1 MKRKLIL
8 WSVCLAALFIS
19 VQIVKAEEETQK
31 EATEVVAS
39 ESNKEVP
46 SELVKEKTVKEE
58 SSKKPVKVVEE
69 DVEEPGFIQIIK
81 TKIIDGGVAFMS
93 IVLLCLIL
101 GLTVSI
107 EKVIVLNLSST
118 NITVL
123 LGKLKAAIMENG
135 LNGARETAAVEQG
148 PVASVIA
155 QALLRSDE
163 GSDAI
168 EKSIESYGSAEV
180 TKLERGMSWIAL
192 FISLAPMFGFLGT
205 VIGMISAFGT
215 IKNSAD
221 IKIAEIAGGIETAL
235 LTTAA
240 GLVVAAILQIFYN
253 YCQAKIEDLTS
264 QLEDGSNGFMN
275 LVVTNNKVNKN

>member
-8 WSVCLAALFIS
+8 WTVGLVVILFGIRTM
-19 VQIVKAEEETQK
+19 KAEEVQIK
-31 EATEVVAS
+31 EKTEVVAKKNDTNS
-39 ESNKEVP
+39 TVEV
-46 SELVKEKTVKEE
+46 VDKDQV
-58 SSKKPVKVVEE
+58 
-69 DVEEPGFIQIIK
+69 EPGFIQIIK

-107 EKVIVLNLSST
+107 EKVIMLNLSST
-118 NITVL
+118 NVSSL
-123 LGKLKAAIMENG
+123 LKKLKTAVMDGGLDEARKSAAM
-135 LNGARETAAVEQG
+135 EQG

-155 QALLRSDE
+155 QALLRSEE
-163 GSDAI
+163 GI
-168 EKSIESYGSAEV
+168 GSIERSMEAYGSAEI

-221 IKIAEIAGGIETAL
+221 IKISEIAGGIETAL

-240 GLVVAAILQIFYN
+240 GLVVAAILQVFYN

-264 QLEDGSNGFMN
+264 QLEDGSNGFIN
-275 LVVTNNKVNKN
+275 IVAVDHKLQSK

>member
-1 MKRKLIL
+1 MKSKLIL
-8 WSVCLAALFIS
+8 WTVCIAALFVGI
-19 VQIVKAEEETQK
+19 QFVKAEE
-31 EATEVVAS
+31 
-39 ESNKEVP
+39 VP
-46 SELVKEKTVKEE
+46 SEIKTEIKAEAIDSASNTAVATEKKEAAASTETTPAIAE
-58 SSKKPVKVVEE
+58 I
-69 DVEEPGFIQIIK
+69 EEPGFIQIIK
-81 TKIIDGGVAFMS
+81 TKIIDGGVGFMS

-118 NITVL
+118 NITSL
-123 LGKLKAAIMENG
+123 LEKLKSAIVDGG
-135 LNGARETAAVEQG
+135 LNKARETAAVEQG

-275 LVVTNNKVNKN
+275 LVVTNNKVQGGE

>member
-8 WSVCLAALFIS
+8 WTVCFAALIIGIQ
-19 VQIVKAEEETQK
+19 VVKAEPVIENKQDVAVTDTVNGAENSAGVEEKK
-31 EATEVVAS
+31 EEVAS
-39 ESNKEVP
+39 TVNIAEV
-46 SELVKEKTVKEE
+46 
-58 SSKKPVKVVEE
+58 
-69 DVEEPGFIQIIK
+69 EPGFVQIIK

-118 NITVL
+118 NINNL
-123 LGKLKAAIMENG
+123 LDKLKGAIVSGG
-135 LNGARETAAVEQG
+135 LEEVRTTAATQQG

-163 GSDAI
+163 GNDAI

-253 YCQAKIEDLTS
+253 YCQSKIEDLTS

-275 LVVTNNKVNKN
+275 LIITHEKFQNK

>member
-8 WSVCLAALFIS
+8 WTTCIAVVLVGIQVL
-19 VQIVKAEEETQK
+19 KAEDAAAVDSTEQVADSSSVAANGNAGGEDAAVLEE
-31 EATEVVAS
+31 
-39 ESNKEVP
+39 
-46 SELVKEKTVKEE
+46 
-58 SSKKPVKVVEE
+58 
-69 DVEEPGFIQIIK
+69 EEPGFIQIIK

-101 GLTVSI
+101 GLTVAI

-118 NITVL
+118 NVSQL
-123 LGKLKAAIMENG
+123 LDKLKLAFQSG
-135 LNGARETAAVEQG
+135 GYDGARNAAAVEQG

-155 QALLRSDE
+155 QALLRADDGAE
-163 GSDAI
+163 AI
-168 EKSIESYGSAEV
+168 EKSVEAYGSAEV
-180 TKLERGMSWIAL
+180 TKLERGMSWIGL

-240 GLVVAAILQIFYN
+240 GLVVAAILQVFYN

-275 LVVTNNKVNKN
+275 LVVTHEKLSK

>member
-1 MKRKLIL
+1 MKRKLIF
-8 WSVCLAALFIS
+8 WTVCLTFLFVG
-19 VQIVKAEEETQK
+19 VQVVKAEEQTLTQK
-31 EATEVVAS
+31 VTVDSTKSTVVKKVATAFDDAE
-39 ESNKEVP
+39 
-46 SELVKEKTVKEE
+46 VKEQV
-58 SSKKPVKVVEE
+58 SIN
-69 DVEEPGFIQIIK
+69 DLQEEPGFIQIIK

-118 NITVL
+118 NINSL
-123 LGKLKAAIMENG
+123 LEKLKLAIVKGG
-135 LNGARETAAVEQG
+135 LNEARKTASVEQG

-275 LVVTNNKVNKN
+275 LVVTNNKVNKS

>member
-1 MKRKLIL
+1 MKRKLIF
-8 WSVCLAALFIS
+8 WTVCLTFLFVG
-19 VQIVKAEEETQK
+19 VQVVKAEEQTLTEKVTVDSTK
-31 EATEVVAS
+31 STVVKKVATAFDDAE
-39 ESNKEVP
+39 
-46 SELVKEKTVKEE
+46 VKEQV
-58 SSKKPVKVVEE
+58 SIN
-69 DVEEPGFIQIIK
+69 DLQEEPGFIQIIK

-118 NITVL
+118 NINSL
-123 LGKLKAAIMENG
+123 LEKLKLAIVKGG
-135 LNGARETAAVEQG
+135 LNEARKTASVEQG

-275 LVVTNNKVNKN
+275 LVVTNNKVNKS

>member
-8 WSVCLAALFIS
+8 WTVSLVVILVG
-19 VQIVKAEEETQK
+19 VQVLQAEEPTQVAAETVQVDS
-31 EATEVVAS
+31 ASTPGAS
-39 ESNKEVP
+39 ETTPATKD
-46 SELVKEKTVKEE
+46 
-58 SSKKPVKVVEE
+58 VKV
-69 DVEEPGFIQIIK
+69 DKEEPGFVQIIK

-101 GLTVSI
+101 GLTVAI

-118 NITVL
+118 NIANL
-123 LGKLKAAIMENG
+123 LEKLKVAIAKGGYDE
-135 LNGARETAAVEQG
+135 ARTTAAVEQG

-155 QALLRSDE
+155 QALLRSDDGAE
-163 GSDAI
+163 AI
-168 EKSIESYGSAEV
+168 EKSIEAYGSAEV

-240 GLVVAAILQIFYN
+240 GLVVAAILQVFYN

-275 LVVTNNKVNKN
+275 LVVTHNKVQRK

>member
-8 WSVCLAALFIS
+8 WTVSLAVILIG
-19 VQIVKAEEETQK
+19 VQVLKAEEAPVQNNSTAEQVGAK
-31 EATEVVAS
+31 PSATAKDKVVATA
-39 ESNKEVP
+39 P
-46 SELVKEKTVKEE
+46 ATA
-58 SSKKPVKVVEE
+58 
-69 DVEEPGFIQIIK
+69 EEPGFVQIIK

-118 NITVL
+118 NINDL
-123 LGKLKAAIMENG
+123 LEKLKNAIVSGG
-135 LNGARETAAVEQG
+135 LDQARTTAAVEQG

-155 QALLRSDE
+155 QALLRSGE
-163 GSDAI
+163 GTEAI
-168 EKSIESYGSAEV
+168 EKSVEAYGSAEI

-264 QLEDGSNGFMN
+264 QLEDGTNGFMN
-275 LVVTNNKVNKN
+275 LVVTDKKVQANS

>member
-8 WSVCLAALFIS
+8 WTVCLTALFIGIQ
-19 VQIVKAEEETQK
+19 VVKAEPTVENKQDTVQTDTVSAAGNSTGVEE
-31 EATEVVAS
+31 S
-39 ESNKEVP
+39 
-46 SELVKEKTVKEE
+46 KEE
-58 SSKKPVKVVEE
+58 SAAISEE
-69 DVEEPGFIQIIK
+69 VEPGFVQIIK

-101 GLTVSI
+101 GLTVAI

-118 NITVL
+118 NIDHL
-123 LGKLKAAIMENG
+123 LGKLKTSLVAGG
-135 LNGARETAAVEQG
+135 LDEVRTTAATQQG

-163 GSDAI
+163 GNEAI

-275 LVVTNNKVNKN
+275 LVITHDKLKNK

>member
-8 WSVCLAALFIS
+8 WTTCIAVVLVGIQVL
-19 VQIVKAEEETQK
+19 KAEDAAAVDSTEQVADSSSVAANGNAGGEDAAVLEE
-31 EATEVVAS
+31 
-39 ESNKEVP
+39 
-46 SELVKEKTVKEE
+46 
-58 SSKKPVKVVEE
+58 
-69 DVEEPGFIQIIK
+69 EEPGFIQIIK

-101 GLTVSI
+101 GLTVAI

-118 NITVL
+118 NVSQL
-123 LGKLKAAIMENG
+123 LDKLKLAFQSG
-135 LNGARETAAVEQG
+135 GYDGARNAAAVEQG

-155 QALLRSDE
+155 QALLRADDGTE
-163 GSDAI
+163 AI
-168 EKSIESYGSAEV
+168 EKSVEAYGSAEV
-180 TKLERGMSWIAL
+180 TKLERGMSWIGL

-240 GLVVAAILQIFYN
+240 GLVVAAILQVFYN

-275 LVVTNNKVNKN
+275 LVVTHEKLSK